1 MGDLRFDVAV
11 LGGGPA
17 GAALALALRRHPGP
31 RVVLFE
37 RSTYAQPHLGETLPP
52 DSRRLLARLG
62 VWEAFA
68 RQGHL
73 RSMGSCSRWGDS
85 ALGYNDHLRS
95 PWGTGW
101 HLDRARFDRMLA
113 DEASRHGVDVRTGA
127 AVTDWAPLAS
137 GGHRLFLAM
146 EADAPRAFVDARFV
160 VDATG
165 RSAVFATSRG
175 ARRHT
180 VDRAFG
186 VCGTFALQPGRDV
199 DALTL
204 VEACEDGWWYSAR
217 MPGDQVVFGLM
228 GDRDSLQGLSP
239 KDAGAWR
246 ARMARAPETRRR
258 LEACDFTGACL
269 RAVSAN
275 VACLDRLHGEDW
287 LAVGDAACTLDPL
300 SSQGTSQALR
310 SAHQAA
316 EAVGRYL
323 RGDPS
328 ALRLHEA
335 RTRHEFQEHLRI
347 REGYYRLERRWP
359 TAPYWRN
366 RQQSH
371 APLPFAAAL
380 NPLAVGKNA

>member
-1 MGDLRFDVAV
+1 MDTLRYDVAV

-17 GAALALALRRHPGP
+17 GAALALALCRHSGL

-85 ALGYNDHLRS
+85 ALGDNDHLRS

-101 HLDRARFDRMLA
+101 HLDRSRFDRMLA
-113 DEASRHGVDVRTGA
+113 DEALRFGVDVRIGS
-127 AVTDWAPLAS
+127 AVTDWTPLET
-137 GGHRLFLAM
+137 GGHRLFVPT
-146 EADAPRAFVDARFV
+146 EGDAPSDFVDARFV

-165 RSAVFATSRG
+165 RSAVFATSQG

-180 VDRAFG
+180 VDRTLG
-186 VCGTFALQPGRDV
+186 LCGTFALQPGRTV

-204 VEACEDGWWYSAR
+204 VESCEDGWWYSAR

-228 GDRDSLQGLSP
+228 GDKDSLQGLMP
-239 KDAGAWR
+239 EDAEAWR
-246 ARMARAPETRRR
+246 ARMERAPETRRR
-258 LEACDFTGACL
+258 LEACVFTGEPL

-287 LAVGDAACTLDPL
+287 LAVGDAACMLDPL

-310 SAHQAA
+310 TANQAA
-316 EAVGRYL
+316 DVVSRYL
-323 RGDPS
+323 RGDS
-328 ALRLHEA
+328 AALRLHEA

-359 TAPYWRN
+359 GAPYWRN
-366 RQQSH
+366 RQQSC
-371 APLPFAAAL
+371 APVLSSP
-380 NPLAVGKNA
+380 P

>member
-17 GAALALALRRHPGP
+17 GAALALALRRHSGL

-127 AVTDWAPLAS
+127 AVTDWMPLAH
-137 GGHRLFLAM
+137 GGHRLFLPI
-146 EADAPRAFVDARFV
+146 EGDAPRAFVDARFV

-165 RSAVFATSRG
+165 RGAVFATSRG

-180 VDRAFG
+180 VDRTFG
-186 VCGTFALQPGRDV
+186 LCGTFALHPGRTV

-228 GDRDSLQGLSP
+228 GDRDSLQGVSP

-246 ARMARAPETRRR
+246 ARMERAPETLRR
-258 LEACDFTGACL
+258 LEACDSTGGPL

-275 VACLDRLHGEDW
+275 IACLDRLHGEDW

-310 SAHQAA
+310 SAHHAA
-316 EAVGRYL
+316 EAVGRHL
-323 RGDPS
+323 RGDVT
-328 ALRLHEA
+328 ALRLHEV

-359 TAPYWRN
+359 QAPYWRN

-371 APLPFAAAL
+371 APLPFMAAL
-380 NPLAVGKNA
+380 NPLSVGKNA

>member
-1 MGDLRFDVAV
+1 MDGIRYDVAV

-17 GAALALALRRHPGP
+17 GAALSLALRRHSGL
-31 RVVLFE
+31 RVALFE

-52 DSRRLLARLG
+52 DSRRLLAQLG

-73 RSMGSCSRWGDS
+73 RSMGSCSRWGAS
-85 ALGYNDHLRS
+85 SLGYNDHLRS

-113 DEASRHGVDVRTGA
+113 DEATRHGVDVRTGT
-127 AVTDWAPLAS
+127 AVTEWKALED
-137 GGHRLFLAM
+137 GGHRLFLPV
-146 EADAPRAFVDARFV
+146 EGDAPRAFVDARFV

-165 RSAVFATSRG
+165 RSATFATSQG

-186 VCGTFALQPGRDV
+186 LCGTFALQPGRTV

-228 GDRDSLQGLSP
+228 GDRDSLQGLLP
-239 KDAGAWR
+239 KDAEAWR
-246 ARMARAPETRRR
+246 ARMARAPETLGR
-258 LEACDFTGACL
+258 LEACAFTGEPL
-269 RAVSAN
+269 RAVPAN
-275 VACLDRLHGEDW
+275 VACLDLLHGEDW
-287 LAVGDAACTLDPL
+287 LAVGDAAFTLDPL

-316 EAVGRYL
+316 DAVSRYL
-323 RGDPS
+323 RGDFT
-328 ALRLHEA
+328 ALRLHEV
-335 RTRHEFQEHLRI
+335 RVRHQFQEHLRI

-359 TAPYWRN
+359 SAPYWRN

-371 APLPFAAAL
+371 APLPFAAAS
-380 NPLAVGKNA
+380 NPLSVGKNA